1 MKTSGFHCSYVHQ
14 VLSYCRLKWKQFINI
29 HLQSSNSTWRFQLS
43 YLSFVVWHFKIFFQV
58 ELRGNIG
65 LKYNSSI
72 YNCII
77 LYSTILTFYLIN
89 QRNWEVECFCTEGP
103 STAIQSQG
111 CNLDIFVFRSNL
123 SHESVRIKSNVFM
136 KKNNIYIFMCKPKVG
151 ERREQVLLN
160 LLMSPAEE
168 YS

>member
-1 MKTSGFHCSYVHQ
+1 MFIR
-14 VLSYCRLKWKQFINI
+14 YCPSCGLKWKQFINI

-65 LKYNSSI
+65 LKYKSS
-72 YNCII
+72 
-77 LYSTILTFYLIN
+77 LYLIN

-123 SHESVRIKSNVFM
+123 SHESVRIRMGVMTFLKRHLFFIFGWPWPLSLMFSACKNVNKTIANCF
-136 KKNNIYIFMCKPKVG
+136 VSL
-151 ERREQVLLN
+151 R
-160 LLMSPAEE
+160 
-168 YS
+168 